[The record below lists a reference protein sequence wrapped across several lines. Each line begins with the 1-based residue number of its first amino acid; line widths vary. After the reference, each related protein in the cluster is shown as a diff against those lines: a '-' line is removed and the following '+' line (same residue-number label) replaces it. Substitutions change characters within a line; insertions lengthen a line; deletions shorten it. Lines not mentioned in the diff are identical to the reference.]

1 MTDINSIT
9 IGGRITS
16 DITERD
22 FGYLTTGTAK
32 LVVHIACNKSIK
44 KNNEWT
50 DQTSFFDIEIW
61 GKLAEAM
68 SQKIYKG
75 LDIIVTG
82 SLKQDRWQDA
92 QTGQNRSKVTIT
104 ADQIKTFPK
113 NAQGTAQGNPQNVPQ
128 NVSGQYVPQNNPQD
142 YQMNYVPQGNVP
154 QGASQNVA
162 PQNQR
167 LQIQSVEQNY
177 QQGQLDFPPQES
189 FPEDYPP
196 EWNN

>member
-1 MTDINSIT
+1 MTDLNSVT
-9 IGGRITS
+9 IGGRITNINEKDYGFIS
-16 DITERD
+16 
-22 FGYLTTGTAK
+22 TGTAK
-32 LVVHIACNKSIK
+32 LVVHIACNKSVK

-50 DQTSFFDIEIW
+50 EQTSFFDIEIW

-75 LDIIVTG
+75 LEIIVTG

-113 NAQGTAQGNPQNVPQ
+113 NTQGTAQNVPQNVPQ

-154 QGASQNVA
+154 QGVP

-177 QQGQLDFPPQES
+177 QQGQMDFPPQES

>member
-22 FGYLTTGTAK
+22 FGYIPTGSAK
-32 LVVHIACNKSIK
+32 LVVHIACNKSVK
-44 KNNEWT
+44 KNNEWVE
-50 DQTSFFDIEIW
+50 QTSFFDIEIW

-75 LDIIVTG
+75 LEIIVTG
-82 SLKQDRWQDA
+82 SLKQDRWQDS

-113 NAQGTAQGNPQNVPQ
+113 NAQGTAQGTAPQSTPQGVSGQFVPQ
-128 NVSGQYVPQNNPQD
+128 N
-142 YQMNYVPQGNVP
+142 VPQGNVP
-154 QGASQNVA
+154 S
-162 PQNQR
+162 QNQR

-177 QQGQLDFPPQES
+177 QQGQMDFPPQDG

-196 EWNN
+196 EWQ

>member
-22 FGYLTTGTAK
+22 FGYIPTGSAK
-32 LVVHIACNKSIK
+32 LVVHIACNKSVK

-50 DQTSFFDIEIW
+50 EQTSFFDIEIW

-75 LDIIVTG
+75 LEIIVTG
-82 SLKQDRWQDA
+82 SLKQDRWQDS

-113 NAQGTAQGNPQNVPQ
+113 NAQGTAQGTAPQ
-128 NVSGQYVPQNNPQD
+128 SA
-142 YQMNYVPQGNVP
+142 PQGNPRFIPVP
-154 QGASQNVA
+154 

-177 QQGQLDFPPQES
+177 QQGQMDFPPQES

>member
-22 FGYLTTGTAK
+22 FGYIPTGSAK

-44 KNNEWT
+44 KNNEWV

-75 LDIIVTG
+75 LEIIVTG
-82 SLKQDRWQDA
+82 SLKQDRWQDS

-113 NAQGTAQGNPQNVPQ
+113 NAQGTAQNVTQSVPQ
-128 NVSGQYVPQNNPQD
+128 GVSGQ
-142 YQMNYVPQGNVP
+142 YVPQGNVP
-154 QGASQNVA
+154 QNA

-177 QQGQLDFPPQES
+177 QQGQMDFPPQES

>member
-22 FGYLTTGTAK
+22 FGYLSTGTAK
-32 LVVHIACNKSIK
+32 LVVHIACNKSVK

-50 DQTSFFDIEIW
+50 EQTSFFDIEIW

-75 LDIIVTG
+75 LEIVVTG
-82 SLKQDRWQDA
+82 SLKQDRWQDS

-113 NAQGTAQGNPQNVPQ
+113 NAQGTAQNVPQ
-128 NVSGQYVPQNNPQD
+128 NVP
-142 YQMNYVPQGNVP
+142 
-154 QGASQNVA
+154 

-177 QQGQLDFPPQES
+177 QQGQMDFPPQES

-196 EWNN
+196 EWQ

>member
-32 LVVHIACNKSIK
+32 LVIHIACNKSIK

-75 LDIIVTG
+75 LDVIITG
-82 SLKQDRWQDA
+82 TLKQDRWQDA
-92 QTGQNRSKVTIT
+92 QTGQNRSKVSIV

-113 NAQGTAQGNPQNVPQ
+113 NAQGTAQ

-154 QGASQNVA
+154 QGAPQNVA

-177 QQGQLDFPPQES
+177 QQGQMDFPPQES

>member
-32 LVVHIACNKSIK
+32 LVIHIACNKSIK

-75 LDIIVTG
+75 LDVIITG
-82 SLKQDRWQDA
+82 TLKQDRWQDA
-92 QTGQNRSKVTIT
+92 QTGQNRSKVSIV

-113 NAQGTAQGNPQNVPQ
+113 NTQGTASQGNAPQNVPQ
-128 NVSGQYVPQNNPQD
+128 NVP
-142 YQMNYVPQGNVP
+142 
-154 QGASQNVA
+154 

-177 QQGQLDFPPQES
+177 QQDMGFQ
-189 FPEDYPP
+189 EDYPP
-196 EWNN
+196 EWQ

>member
-22 FGYLTTGTAK
+22 FGYLSTGTAK
-32 LVVHIACNKSIK
+32 LVIHIACNKSVK
-44 KNNEWT
+44 KGNEWT
-50 DQTSFFDIEIW
+50 DQTSFFDVELW
-61 GKLAEAM
+61 GKFAEAM

-75 LDIIVTG
+75 LEVVVTG

-92 QTGQNRSKVTIT
+92 QTGQNRSTIKIT
-104 ADQIKTFPK
+104 ADNIRTFPK
-113 NAQGTAQGNPQNVPQ
+113 QTAPSQNTQQNYQQPAQQNVPQ
-128 NVSGQYVPQNNPQD
+128 NQ
-142 YQMNYVPQGNVP
+142 
-154 QGASQNVA
+154 
-162 PQNQR
+162 QR
-167 LQIQSVEQNY
+167 LQIQSVEQN
-177 QQGQLDFPPQES
+177 QQD

>member
-22 FGYLTTGTAK
+22 FGYLSTGTAK
-32 LVVHIACNKSIK
+32 LIVHIACNKSVK

-50 DQTSFFDIEIW
+50 EQTSFFDIEIW

-75 LDIIVTG
+75 LEVIVTG
-82 SLKQDRWQDA
+82 SLKQDRWQDS

-113 NAQGTAQGNPQNVPQ
+113 NAQGTAQGTASQSAPQGNPQFI
-128 NVSGQYVPQNNPQD
+128 PQNN
-142 YQMNYVPQGNVP
+142 VPL
-154 QGASQNVA
+154 
-162 PQNQR
+162 QNQR

-177 QQGQLDFPPQES
+177 QQGQMDFPPQES